1 MARGR
6 HSDRRQWCGQG
17 QQNRVP
23 PALYSSLTWSVRE
36 AAGRDWRGDSGSGSC
51 RDLDGW
57 GFIAAK
63 PRQFARDDRQTPGRP
78 GGRAD
83 DQPFESGGQ
92 THHSPGRT
100 DGKRCAVLRS
110 EEHTS
115 ELQSL
120 MRISYAVF
128 CLKKKNIHTQR
139 NTNDNTT
146 HDKGEH
152 DIKE

>member
-63 PRQFARDDRQTPGRP
+63 PRQFARDDRQKPGRP
-78 GGRAD
+78 GGRAA
-83 DQPFESGGQ
+83 DQPFERGGQ
-92 THHSPGRT
+92 TGRE
-100 DGKRCAVLRS
+100 RVVLGNGVS
-110 EEHTS
+110 TVV
-115 ELQSL
+115 
-120 MRISYAVF
+120 VF
-128 CLKKKNIHTQR
+128 GLVLV
-139 NTNDNTT
+139 
-146 HDKGEH
+146 
-152 DIKE
+152 IKHKT

>member
-1 MARGR
+1 MRI
-6 HSDRRQWCGQG
+6 SDWSSD
-17 QQNRVP
+17 VALP
-23 PALYSSLTWSVRE
+23 ISPALYSSLTWSVRE

-100 DGKRCAVLRS
+100 DGKRGAVLSQTGCCAGLPRVATIRPS
-110 EEHTS
+110 A
-115 ELQSL
+115 LQPARVETRLAGPGERVVGKEGGSTG
-120 MRISYAVF
+120 
-128 CLKKKNIHTQR
+128 KNR
-139 NTNDNTT
+139 
-146 HDKGEH
+146 
-152 DIKE
+152 

>member
-1 MARGR
+1 MVVLLLCFFFFFKQKTAYGMRI
-6 HSDRRQWCGQG
+6 SDWSSDVCSSDL
-17 QQNRVP
+17 QNRVP

-92 THHSPGRT
+92 TH
-100 DGKRCAVLRS
+100 
-110 EEHTS
+110 
-115 ELQSL
+115 
-120 MRISYAVF
+120 
-128 CLKKKNIHTQR
+128 QR
-139 NTNDNTT
+139 ARASCRERV
-146 HDKGEH
+146 GEKVWDTGGAGH
-152 DIKE
+152 

>member
-63 PRQFARDDRQTPGRP
+63 PRQFARDDR
-78 GGRAD
+78 
-83 DQPFESGGQ
+83 
-92 THHSPGRT
+92 
-100 DGKRCAVLRS
+100 S

-128 CLKKKNIHTQR
+128 CLKKKKKKKTHHKHT
-139 NTNDNTT
+139 
-146 HDKGEH
+146 
-152 DIKE
+152 